1 MKAMDLLLEQAGKKE
16 QDASGH
22 LSQARQQLSMH
33 EAQMERIHEY
43 RYDYCQQMSQ
53 RGCAGLNASEYHHLQ
68 QFIGHLDQNLVKQ
81 NYARR
86 TFEEQAD
93 RARELWLDAKQKRK
107 SLEMLVERREKQK
120 QQKAAREEQKLNDE
134 MAAQLL
140 RRLQT
145 QR

>member
-1 MKAMDLLLEQAGKKE
+1 
-16 QDASGH
+16 
-22 LSQARQQLSMH
+22 
-33 EAQMERIHEY
+33 
-43 RYDYCQQMSQ
+43 
-53 RGCAGLNASEYHHLQ
+53 
-68 QFIGHLDQNLVKQ
+68 Q

>member
-1 MKAMDLLLEQAGKKE
+1 
-16 QDASGH
+16 
-22 LSQARQQLSMH
+22 
-33 EAQMERIHEY
+33 
-43 RYDYCQQMSQ
+43 
-53 RGCAGLNASEYHHLQ
+53 
-68 QFIGHLDQNLVKQ
+68 
-81 NYARR
+81 
-86 TFEEQAD
+86 
-93 RARELWLDAKQKRK
+93 DAKQKRK